1 MKLPMFPLQS
11 VFFPGERVALHIFEE
26 RYKQL
31 IRDCM
36 AEALTFGIPVYIDN
50 TVAYGTEMQLVE
62 IVHTYPNGEM
72 DIVCQA
78 KRVFKVITFDDE
90 MDDKLYAGGVV
101 TFLDYIEDGLESQ
114 REAVIE
120 YTKILYRLMDI
131 PFDHIYKGELH
142 IHKLIHKIG
151 LTLRQEYHLLK
162 MVHQSEQLIYIR
174 SHLIAT
180 TEVLKQV
187 NHMKDVIEMNGH
199 FKNFDPLDFK
209 DFKI

>member
-1 MKLPMFPLQS
+1 MKIPMFPLQS

-26 RYKQL
+26 RYKHL
-31 IRDCM
+31 IQDCL
-36 AEALTFGIPVYIDN
+36 AEAMPFGIPVYIDN

-72 DIVCQA
+72 DIVCKA
-78 KRVFKVITFDDE
+78 KRVFKVVTFDDE
-90 MDDKLYAGGVV
+90 MDDKLYAGGIV
-101 TFLDYIEDGLESQ
+101 TFLDYMKDGLESQ

-120 YTKILYRLMDI
+120 YTKTLYRLMDI
-131 PFDHIYKGELH
+131 PFDHIYKGELSM
-142 IHKLIHKIG
+142 HKLIHKIG
-151 LTLRQEYHLLK
+151 LNLQQEYHLLK
-162 MVHQSEQLIYIR
+162 MTHESEQLIYIR

-199 FKNFDPLDFK
+199 FKNYDPLDFK

>member
-31 IRDCM
+31 IQDCL
-36 AEALTFGIPVYIDN
+36 AEAITFGIPVYIDN
-50 TVAYGTEMQLVE
+50 TVAYGTEMKLVE

-72 DIVCQA
+72 DVVCSAQ
-78 KRVFKVITFDDE
+78 RVFKVMTFDNE
-90 MDDKLYAGGVV
+90 MEGRLYAGGIV
-101 TFLDYIEDGLESQ
+101 TFLDYIEDGLQSQ
-114 REAVIE
+114 RDSVIE
-120 YTKILYRLMDI
+120 YTKMLYGLMNI
-131 PFDHIYKGELH
+131 PFDHIYKGALTLD
-142 IHKLIHKIG
+142 KLIHKIG
-151 LTLRQEYHLLK
+151 LTLHQEYHLLK
-162 MVHQSEQLIYIR
+162 MVHESERLIYIR

>member
-31 IRDCM
+31 IQDCL
-36 AEALTFGIPVYIDN
+36 AEAITFGIPVYIDN
-50 TVAYGTEMQLVE
+50 TVAYGTEMQLEE
-62 IVHTYPNGEM
+62 IAHTYPNGEM
-72 DIVCQA
+72 DIVCNA
-78 KRVFKVITFDDE
+78 KRVFKVMTFDNE
-90 MDDKLYAGGVV
+90 MEGKLYAGGIV
-101 TFLDYIEDGLESQ
+101 TFLDYIEDGLQSQ
-114 REAVIE
+114 RDSVIE
-120 YTKILYRLMDI
+120 YTKTLYGLMNI
-131 PFDHIYKGELH
+131 PFDHIYKGELTLE
-142 IHKLIHKIG
+142 KLIHKIG
-151 LTLRQEYHLLK
+151 LTLHQEYHLLK
-162 MVHQSEQLIYIR
+162 MEHESERLIYVR

-187 NHMKDVIEMNGH
+187 NHMKDVIELNGH

>member
-31 IRDCM
+31 IQDCL
-36 AEALTFGIPVYIDN
+36 AEAMTFGIPVYIDN

-72 DIVCQA
+72 DIVCTA
-78 KRVFKVITFDDE
+78 TRVFKVMTFDNE
-90 MDDKLYAGGVV
+90 KDDKLYPGGIVS
-101 TFLDYIEDGLESQ
+101 FIDYMEDGLESQ

-120 YTKILYRLMDI
+120 YTKTLYQLMDI
-131 PFDHIYKGELH
+131 PFDHIYKGELN
-142 IHKLIHKIG
+142 IYKLIHKVG
-151 LTLRQEYHLLK
+151 LTLQQEYHLLK
-162 MVHQSEQLIYIR
+162 MAHESERLIYIR

-199 FKNFDPLDFK
+199 FKNYDPLDFK

>member
-31 IRDCM
+31 INDCI
-36 AEALTFGIPVYIDN
+36 AEAITFGIPVYIDN
-50 TVAYGTEMQLVE
+50 MVAFGTEMQLVE

-72 DIVCQA
+72 DIVCNA
-78 KRVFKVITFDDE
+78 KRVFKVMTFENE
-90 MDDKLYAGGVV
+90 MDHKLYAGGTV
-101 TFLDYIEDGLESQ
+101 TFVDYMEDGLKSQ
-114 REAVIE
+114 REAVID
-120 YTKILYRLMDI
+120 YTKKLYGLMDI
-131 PFDHIYKGELH
+131 PFDHIYTGDLTLYKF
-142 IHKLIHKIG
+142 IHKIG
-151 LTLRQEYHLLK
+151 LSLQQEYTLLK
-162 MVHQSEQLIYIR
+162 MGHESERLIFIR

-209 DFKI
+209 DFKN

>member
-1 MKLPMFPLQS
+1 MFPLQS
-11 VFFPGERVALHIFEE
+11 VFFPSERVALHIFEE

-31 IRDCM
+31 IEDCK
-36 AEALTFGIPVYIDN
+36 AEAITFGVPVYIDN

-72 DIVCQA
+72 DIVCNA
-78 KRVFKVITFDDE
+78 KRVFKVETFDNE
-90 MDDKLYAGGVV
+90 MEDKLYARGIV
-101 TFLDYIEDGLESQ
+101 TFLDYIEDGLLSQ

-120 YTKILYRLMDI
+120 YTKILYGLMDI
-131 PFDHIYKGELH
+131 PFEHIYKGDLNLY
-142 IHKLIHKIG
+142 KLIHKIG
-151 LTLRQEYHLLK
+151 LTLQQEYHLLK
-162 MVHQSEQLIYIR
+162 MVHESERLIYIR

>member
-1 MKLPMFPLQS
+1 MFPLQS

-31 IRDCM
+31 IQDCL
-36 AEALTFGIPVYIDN
+36 AEAINFGIPVYIDN

-72 DIVCQA
+72 DIVCNA
-78 KRVFKVITFDDE
+78 KRVFKVMTFDDE
-90 MDDKLYAGGVV
+90 LDEKLYAGGIVSFV
-101 TFLDYIEDGLESQ
+101 DYVEDGLPMQ
-114 REAVIE
+114 REAVTNFI
-120 YTKILYRLMDI
+120 KILYQLMDI
-131 PFDHIYKGELH
+131 PFDHIYKGDLSLY
-142 IHKLIHKIG
+142 KLIHKIG
-151 LTLRQEYHLLK
+151 LTLQQEFHLLK
-162 MVHQSEQLIYIR
+162 MTHESERLLYIR
-174 SHLIAT
+174 SHLTTT

-187 NHMKDVIEMNGH
+187 NQMKDVIEMNGH

>member
-31 IRDCM
+31 ILDCI
-36 AEALTFGIPVYIDN
+36 AEAITFGIPVYIDN

-72 DIVCQA
+72 DILCNA
-78 KRVFKVITFDDE
+78 KRVFKVVTFDNE
-90 MDDKLYAGGVV
+90 MDGKLYAGGTVS
-101 TFLDYIEDGLESQ
+101 FEGYMEDGLQSQ
-114 REAVIE
+114 RDAVIE
-120 YTKILYRLMDI
+120 YTKELYGLMDI
-131 PFDHIYKGELH
+131 PFDHIYKGDLTLY
-142 IHKLIHKIG
+142 KLIHKIG
-151 LTLRQEYHLLK
+151 LTLQQEFHLLK
-162 MVHQSEQLIYIR
+162 MVHESERLIYIR

-187 NHMKDVIEMNGH
+187 NQMKDVIEMNGH
-199 FKNFDPLDFK
+199 FKNFDPLHFK